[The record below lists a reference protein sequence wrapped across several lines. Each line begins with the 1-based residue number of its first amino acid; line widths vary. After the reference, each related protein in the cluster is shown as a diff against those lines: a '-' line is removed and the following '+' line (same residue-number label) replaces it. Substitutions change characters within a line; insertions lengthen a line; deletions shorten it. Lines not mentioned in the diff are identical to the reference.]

1 MLRSPSAIVLS
12 YRFSRDGVKF
22 GRPESPIPENFDKI
36 VKDWEKGT
44 ISTIEVLRLCN
55 MSESTFYRRRREQKL
70 IQN

>member
-12 YRFSRDGVKF
+12 YLFSRAGVKF

-70 IQN
+70 I